1 MLDFPYF
8 VDVRDDGLNQTSPIT
23 RDVPQVTM
31 PWSSPILID
40 DERNGARLVTT
51 LLESS
56 PGSWQSAS
64 TDVMPRIDEA
74 GLSAF
79 LAEGEVGARRL
90 GVMVEGQ
97 FDSFFAAQ
105 DNPLLVAEESAD
117 TEAVSDVPDSD
128 ATPEAGVVSGIIGR
142 SPESARLVLFGGND
156 FLSDQTLGM
165 IGSAEGTLYGN
176 SLQLM
181 VNAVD
186 FSLQDQAL
194 LSIRSRG
201 HFNRTLPPLESSDQ
215 LFWEYFNYI
224 AALLGMVVVFL
235 IHRQRTRKRRRI
247 YETWLTGQ
255 EG

>member
-40 DERNGARLVTT
+40 DERNGARLVTP

-79 LAEGEVGARRL
+79 LPEGEVGARRL

-97 FDSFFAAQ
+97 FDSFFAGQ
-105 DNPLLVAEESAD
+105 DNPLLVAEAS
-117 TEAVSDVPDSD
+117 TEAEGDVAESD
-128 ATPEAGVVSGIIGR
+128 ATADLGVVSGIIGQ
-142 SPESARLVLFGGND
+142 SPESARLVLFAAND

-165 IGSAEGTLYGN
+165 IGSAEGSVYGN

-186 FSLQDQAL
+186 FSLEDQAL

-201 HFNRTLPPLESSDQ
+201 HFNRTLPPLEPADQ

-224 AALLGMVVVFL
+224 TALLGMAFVFL
-235 IHRQRTRKRRRI
+235 IHRQRTRKRRRV
-247 YETWLTGQ
+247 YQTWLAGQ